1 MMRHRMHLADAHA
14 VVIGIS
20 RYQRVPPL
28 RATSDA
34 EDVAAVLRDP
44 ASCAYPAGRV
54 RLLLD
59 EHATRDAIF
68 AALDALA
75 RETTA
80 ASTAFVYFSGH
91 GARLLSGGG
100 AAYYLLPVD
109 AAGSPRAELA
119 RTAIS
124 SAELSA
130 RLRAIPAARLTVVL
144 DCCRAAELA
153 DPDLV
158 TAGLGAKPS
167 ADEVAPLAHGRG
179 RAVLAAS
186 RADGEAYAMPGARNS
201 TFTAHLLRG
210 LQGAAPAVGG
220 VIRVCDLFH
229 YVQQRVAAETA
240 AQHPVFKAE
249 LEENYPI
256 ALLRGGAPE
265 PLALPPP
272 PDTAAY
278 DVFLSYRHDDPDD
291 RAWVLDLVVPYL
303 ESVGLRTCLEHRDFR
318 LGANRIAETERAVS
332 RSRYTAAVFTPAYIA
347 GGFDELHWS
356 LACHAAAEAR
366 LPRVIPLLRRR
377 CDLSLHARMTAV
389 LDVSHDPEVPAALQ
403 RLALALRQPPQ
414 SRLGG

>member
-1 MMRHRMHLADAHA
+1 MPLEDAHA
-14 VVIGIS
+14 LVIGIA
-20 RYQRVPPL
+20 RYHHVPPL
-28 RATSDA
+28 RATHDA

-44 ASCAYPAGRV
+44 ASCAYPPPRV

-59 EHATRDAIF
+59 EHATRDAIYT
-68 AALDALA
+68 ALDALA
-75 RETTA
+75 RDTCAT
-80 ASTAFVYFSGH
+80 STAFVYFSGH
-91 GARLLSGGG
+91 GARLAAAGD

-109 AAGSPRAELA
+109 AIASPRDELP

-153 DPDLV
+153 DPDLP
-158 TAGLGAKPS
+158 AGALS
-167 ADEVAPLAHGRG
+167 ADEVAPLARGRG

-186 RADGEAYAMPGARNS
+186 RADGDAYAMPGARNS
-201 TFTAHLLRG
+201 TFTGHLLRG
-210 LQGAAPAVGG
+210 LQGAAPGVGG

-229 YVQQRVAAETA
+229 HVQQRVAAEPA
-240 AQHPVFKAE
+240 SQHPVFKAE

-256 ALLRGGAPE
+256 ARFRGGAPE

-272 PDTAAY
+272 PDDAPY

-291 RAWVLDLVVPYL
+291 RAWVEDLVVPYL
-303 ESVGLRTCLEHRDFR
+303 ESVGLRACLEHRDFR
-318 LGANRIAETERAVS
+318 LGANRISETERAVS
-332 RSRYTAAVFTPAYIA
+332 HSRYTAAVFTPAYVA
-347 GGFDELHWS
+347 GGFDELHWFI
-356 LACHAAAEAR
+356 AAHAAAESR
-366 LPRVIPLLRRR
+366 LPRLIPLLRRR

-414 SRLGG
+414 SRLGT